1 MQKNTF
7 FRHTH
12 FIGAPVPLELE
23 DLVNECRDWMSNN
36 FACKSGHGTPP
47 HITLLAPFSL
57 PREFNDDN
65 VFETAAAAFSE
76 CVQKNVIP
84 FTARI
89 CGFGAFAERTLFLN
103 VEDSKDWQDAQSIF
117 TKKFSANI
125 LSQTKKSA
133 RKFFPHLTIAN
144 RDIPPGTMDEALKH
158 FSELDFKSEF
168 NLNAICVYTRNS
180 SGGWIETR
188 RFCK

>member
-1 MQKNTF
+1 MNSKF

-23 DLVNECRDWMSNN
+23 DVVNECRDWMASN
-36 FACKSGHGTPP
+36 FGCKSGHGTPP

-57 PREFNDDN
+57 PSEFSESD
-65 VFETAAAAFSE
+65 VFETAGAAFSE

-103 VEDSKDWQDAQSIF
+103 VEDCENWQDAHSIF
-117 TKKFSANI
+117 AKNFSAEI

-144 RDIPPGTMDEALKH
+144 RDIPPGTMDVALEH
-158 FSELDFKSEF
+158 FSELDFKTEF
-168 NLNAICVYTRNS
+168 HLNAICVYARNS
-180 SGGWIETR
+180 HGGWTEAKRLEI
-188 RFCK
+188 